1 MSRFLTISSF
11 AIALLLLLAS
21 CKKEAEESS
30 EYLDLMASNW
40 GIGIVLD
47 SSRENV
53 EATLGTANFEIAARN
68 KLSTDLIW
76 TPEATDAHALGDSQL
91 RLTFTDD
98 KLTRILCIR
107 RVPESKDEVVYD
119 PPFMVKP
126 AAGCSIGSLKSDFV
140 QKLGPAD
147 TERTDTLIWE
157 EQSLD
162 GMRLRITAVFNLDE
176 ESGVSICNS
185 IAVQTGKALGES
197 VAEQKKEA
205 PPI

>member
-30 EYLDLMASNW
+30 EYLDLMGSNW
-40 GIGIVLD
+40 GIGVVLD

-53 EATLGTANFEIAARN
+53 EATLGTANFELAARN

-76 TPEATDAHALGDSQL
+76 TPEATDDHDLDDSQL

-98 KLTRILCIR
+98 QLTRILCIR
-107 RVPESKDEVVYD
+107 RVPETKDEVIYD

-126 AAGCSIGSLKSDFV
+126 ATGCSIGSLKSDFV

-157 EQSLD
+157 EQSLE
-162 GMRLRITAVFNLDE
+162 GRRLRITAVFNLDE

-185 IAVQTGKALGES
+185 IAIQTGKALGES
-197 VAEQKKEA
+197 MAEQKKEA